1 MSRAYRNT
9 TESARHGNSLD
20 VCSLEEIDHAEDV
33 SIAPHRL
40 AEFRRETAN
49 DTAMKGGC
57 VPSKKECDSKLT
69 PYYDLRS
76 APVEDRGIVF
86 LVERLVVPTSL
97 RNEML
102 KQIHRSHIGMEG
114 CLRRAREVLNWPFMN
129 AKVKDF
135 ISKSYKPDQCR
146 EDMQPYPVPS
156 RPWSILAAELFELGN
171 QQFFILVDYWRV
183 AV

>member
-1 MSRAYRNT
+1 M
-9 TESARHGNSLD
+9 
-20 VCSLEEIDHAEDV
+20 CSLEEIDHAEDV

-40 AEFRRETAN
+40 AEFRSETANDTAN

-76 APVEDRGIVF
+76 ALVEDRRIVF

-114 CLRRAREVLNWPFMN
+114 CLRRAREVLNWPLMN
-129 AKVKDF
+129 A
-135 ISKSYKPDQCR
+135 
-146 EDMQPYPVPS
+146 
-156 RPWSILAAELFELGN
+156 
-171 QQFFILVDYWRV
+171 
-183 AV
+183 

>member
-1 MSRAYRNT
+1 
-9 TESARHGNSLD
+9 
-20 VCSLEEIDHAEDV
+20 
-33 SIAPHRL
+33 
-40 AEFRRETAN
+40 
-49 DTAMKGGC
+49 
-57 VPSKKECDSKLT
+57 
-69 PYYDLRS
+69 
-76 APVEDRGIVF
+76 
-86 LVERLVVPTSL
+86 
-97 RNEML
+97 ML

-114 CLRRAREVLNWPFMN
+114 CLRRAREVLNWPLMN

-183 AV
+183 AVWRSNLQSALPPV